1 MIKCGLIS
9 YEFLNS
15 KKKRRKIKTLTY
27 VRTRNFLK
35 HMISLKVKYVK
46 ELIVTFNPGRLAI
59 QRNLMGHRP
68 SPGVSVVE

>member
-1 MIKCGLIS
+1 
-9 YEFLNS
+9 
-15 KKKRRKIKTLTY
+15 
-27 VRTRNFLK
+27 
-35 HMISLKVKYVK
+35 MISLKVKYVK